1 MLIRF
6 RVSNF
11 LSFKDEVEFSMIPGR
26 TKQHFDHVV
35 PGGSGRNDIDLLR
48 SAVIY
53 GANAAGKSNFVKALG
68 FAKRL
73 VLRGI
78 QARKPI
84 PIKPFKLDANS
95 SAQPSKFE
103 FEIRRNGNDY
113 LYGFE
118 INETQILTEWLH
130 QIKKTT
136 SAIIFERKTDVK
148 KKTTFE
154 FGSNIKF
161 ENKKEEEFLE
171 FVARGTR
178 PNQLFLTESIDRE
191 VKYFQVIYDWFEKL
205 VVIYP
210 ESRYDLVLDVT
221 DKSTNA
227 MVDYLKKSGTGV
239 CGFDLKSISPET
251 EIPKT
256 VLDDVTKELKP
267 GELMRL
273 MESSEGQRYQ
283 ISKNAQGEL
292 AAFKLMLKHKM
303 ADCND
308 DTLFDPDEESDGT
321 IRLMDLSPIVTNS
334 EIEPKVFVIDEL
346 DRSLHPNLCYQL
358 IQDFLAKPSQSQLIV
373 TTHESNLLTFD
384 LLRRDEIWFVE
395 KDQGGATKLYSLEEY
410 TPRYDK
416 DIQKG
421 YLLGRF
427 GAIPIIGK
435 KPF

>member
-1 MLIRF
+1 
-6 RVSNF
+6 
-11 LSFKDEVEFSMIPGR
+11 MIPGR
-26 TKQHFDHVV
+26 TKQRLDHIVL
-35 PGGSGRNDIDLLR
+35 GGSGRKDIALLR

-103 FEIRRNGNDY
+103 FEIRRNGSDY

-118 INETQILTEWLH
+118 INETQILAEWLH

-136 SAIIFERKTDVK
+136 SAIIFERKTDTK
-148 KKTTFE
+148 EKTFVE
-154 FGSNIKF
+154 FGNNIKF
-161 ENKKEEEFLE
+161 ENKKDKEFLE

-178 PNQLFLTESIDRE
+178 SNQLFLTESIDRE
-191 VKYFQVIYDWFEKL
+191 VRYFQDVYEWFEKL
-205 VVIYP
+205 TVVYP
-210 ESRYDLVLDVT
+210 ESRYDLDLDVT
-221 DKSTNA
+221 SESTNA
-227 MVDYLKKSGTGV
+227 MVKYLEKVGTGI
-239 CGFDLKSISPET
+239 CGFDLQRMSPET
-251 EIPKT
+251 EIPKN
-256 VLDDVTKELKP
+256 VLDDVAKEIKP
-267 GELMRL
+267 GEQISL
-273 MESSEGQRYQ
+273 MENIRGQRYLV
-283 ISKNAQGEL
+283 SKSKQGEL
-292 AAFKLMLKHKM
+292 ETSKLMLKHKM
-303 ADCND
+303 VDCND
-308 DTLFDPDEESDGT
+308 DVLFDTAEESDGT
-321 IRLMDLSPIVTNS
+321 IRLMDLLPIVTKP
-334 EIEPKVFVIDEL
+334 EKEPRVYVIDEL

-358 IQDFLAKPSQSQLIV
+358 IQDFLAKPGQSQLIV

-395 KDQGGATKLYSLEEY
+395 KDERGATALYSLEEY